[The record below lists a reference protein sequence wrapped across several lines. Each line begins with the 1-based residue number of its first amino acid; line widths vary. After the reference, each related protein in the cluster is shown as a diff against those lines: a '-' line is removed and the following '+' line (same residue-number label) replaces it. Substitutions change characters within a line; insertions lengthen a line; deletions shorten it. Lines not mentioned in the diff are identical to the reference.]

1 MQAGREDQGA
11 GGGQVICS
19 FELCPKMP
27 NTFFY
32 SGFRKMSDKR
42 GREKK
47 RLSREVVSLRREV
60 QEIYRNNER
69 GIKVAKLLEYIDNI
83 D

>member
-1 MQAGREDQGA
+1 
-11 GGGQVICS
+11 
-19 FELCPKMP
+19 
-27 NTFFY
+27 
-32 SGFRKMSDKR
+32 MSDKR

-69 GIKVAKLLEYIDNI
+69 GIKVAKILEYIDNI

>member
-1 MQAGREDQGA
+1 M
-11 GGGQVICS
+11 V
-19 FELCPKMP
+19 
-27 NTFFY
+27 
-32 SGFRKMSDKR
+32 FRKKSEKR

-60 QEIYRNNER
+60 QDVYRNNER
-69 GIKVAKLLEYIDNI
+69 GIKVAKILEHIDNI

>member
-1 MQAGREDQGA
+1 MSQNARH
-11 GGGQVICS
+11 
-19 FELCPKMP
+19 
-27 NTFFY
+27 FY

-69 GIKVAKLLEYIDNI
+69 GIKVAKILEYIDNI